1 MMRQKYNITVK
12 VQISVDPS
20 VRQNFEE
27 VDNMLR
33 YLIVSASLAVL
44 ASAQFHARCEV
55 DW

>member
-1 MMRQKYNITVK
+1 MRQKYDMTEK
-12 VQISVDPS
+12 VQISVDRS
-20 VRQNFEE
+20 VWQNFEE
-27 VDNMLR
+27 VDNMFR